1 MSPYIRGDSSSSTSG
16 ASTPPALVQVDDAS
30 KCEPIAIIGMGC
42 RLPGGIA
49 SPQDLWNFLVEGR
62 SGQCDVPPSR
72 WNIDGF
78 YHPNSNRPGSMNTKG
93 GYFIQEDIRQFDNG
107 FFGINNLEATFMDPQ
122 QRKLLEVCYECF
134 ESAGA
139 TLEDISAANIG
150 CYVGNFTIDYITMQA
165 KEADYFHRY
174 NATGMGTTILAN
186 RISHVFNLTGPSVV
200 LDTACSSS
208 LYAVHMA
215 CAAIDAGECD
225 AAIAAG
231 ANLVQAPEQHL
242 GTMKAG
248 VLSGTSTCHTF
259 DASADGYGRADG
271 IGAVYLKK
279 LSKALEDNDPIRGII
294 RGSAVNANGKTNG
307 ITLPSSDGQEAVIR
321 KAYAKAGLEYK
332 YNETSY
338 VECHG
343 TGTAVGDPI
352 ELEAV
357 SRVFKKRPVQA
368 PLHVGSVKTNLGHS
382 EAASGFSSIFKVA
395 MALEK
400 GVIPPTIGV
409 KKINPKIKAQE
420 WGVKIVTEST
430 KWPAENLS
438 LEKPTRRAG
447 VNSFGYGGA
456 NSHAIL
462 EAVDNFIPPPK
473 GLSSETL
480 SKMKSTFIL
489 PVSANS
495 VASLEGQLSNL
506 SSLDLDSV
514 NVVDL
519 AYTLG
524 VRRSNLSYR
533 AFTLAGQS
541 TLRENL
547 RSESFVLPI
556 EGASYT
562 KLPFAFVFTGQG
574 AQWAQMG
581 KELIEEV
588 PSFRKSLVELDNALQ
603 RLPHAPNWTLR
614 QALLDPK
621 ETSQI
626 NHVTRSQPVCTA
638 IQIAFIQLLRKWG
651 VAPEAVIGHSS
662 GEIAA
667 AYAAGLLSA
676 TDAIIIAY
684 YRGYVVGNSQLPT
697 KGGMVAAGIGK
708 DQAQIEI
715 DSLDLS
721 DAIKVAC
728 INSPEN
734 VTISGDADGIDKIV
748 AHLQGKGIFA
758 RKLNTND
765 RAYHSHHMA
774 LLGQQYE
781 DMLVDNLP
789 PPPPFPLENKVRWIS
804 SVTGQVVTGKV
815 QPSYWRAN
823 LESPVRFSDAVE
835 GLIKGTKYHLIELGP
850 HSALELPIK
859 QTMTKLNIKPGN
871 YNYSA
876 ALIRNKNAV
885 TCLLNTVG
893 NLYLHGH
900 AIDFAQVNYVE
911 TSTTSSARNTSKYP
925 VHKQGKVIK
934 DLPPYAWTYDTLL
947 WSEGRAS
954 TEYRERKYPHHDLL
968 GSQKPGGNGLLTTWR
983 NVLKAEDN
991 PWLLDHK
998 LEDTVV
1004 FPGAGYIAMGIEAI
1018 CQVTGRKSSDPGS
1031 IVLRQF
1037 QILKALPLSADSNAP
1052 GVEIFTQI
1060 HPMAISALS
1069 NSKTWWE
1076 FEITSYKDG
1085 IATTHATGKLSVTDT
1100 QELAKPSLLPE
1111 NIELEALAIRNWYG
1125 QFTKVGLNYGPQ
1137 FAALEE
1143 IQTPRARVGKHCR
1156 AKTQLLQGGGEGK
1169 ETQSTYLVHPITI
1182 DVMLQAGIIASTGG
1196 IIRNLRA
1203 NVPVSI
1209 EEAYFQAPSTP
1220 PKDSVYI
1227 DAETDRIGFAA
1238 YMINTCLYDS
1248 SNRPCV
1254 ALKNVRVTGYQ
1265 GAAQVTDELE
1275 REPMLRL
1282 LWKPD
1287 VTTLSSDGL
1296 AQYLSF
1302 YEQTGVDQF
1311 AAMVDII
1318 SHKNP
1323 RLQILDATNSD
1334 DLAAKFLDVLRVDN
1348 AFKRFRSYARGQ
1360 FSEEGELSLE
1370 IVDGKQPLGE
1380 GKQVKPSGQ
1389 EKYDLVI
1396 AGGTL
1401 TDRQYSH
1408 LVGLVASSGVILK
1421 LASNVSKP
1429 LDRFVTVSTTTATG
1443 EKLEMSTLP
1452 SDKKGELGSHGVLI
1466 IEETAQESFNDAL
1479 AQYLSREV
1487 GLVVQRVLLQ
1497 DLTASMITP
1506 KTLVIST
1513 IELTRPFLSTL
1524 TGEEMQYVKLVT
1536 DNALSLLWLTGGDN
1550 MEGTRPD
1557 FALMSGLSRA
1567 LMLEQPSLQ
1576 ITMLDLD
1583 VVEPSLQTLQ
1593 NVSTVLRG
1601 SVESSSPDFEY
1612 VQRNGLLHISRMLPE
1627 EEMNRAFRDKQG
1639 QVPALIPLG
1648 EAMPARLTIGT
1659 VGQFDTLAFSREAP
1673 DFSPLKPGTVEI
1685 EVKSVGLNAK
1695 DFYALAGKVNT
1706 KEAVCK
1712 LECSGIV
1719 TRVADSGIERL
1730 AVGDRVV
1737 AMGPGHF
1744 STHER
1749 FPEWACQKLQDDEEL
1764 HVMTTLPLVFSTA
1777 IYALHHRAHIKEG
1790 ESVLIHSAAGGL
1802 GNAAIQIAQ
1811 LANAEIYA
1819 TVSTE
1824 EKKDYLVK
1832 TFNLKREHIFH
1843 SRDSSF
1849 QRAILAATGG
1859 RGVDIVLNSLTGDL
1873 LHDSWRVCAPWG
1885 RFIEVGKQDIVDA
1898 GKLDMEMF
1906 RRNVTFSAF
1915 DLSELS
1921 DENQPKLN
1929 RIAASLLAET
1939 LSLYRQKMIK
1949 AIEPLKVFDV
1959 SEITQAYRFFGLG
1972 NRIGKIAISLEN
1984 ANTLIPTLP
1993 TKHDATFSPNKTFL
2007 MIGCLGGLGRSISK
2021 WMVKRGA
2028 RKFVFVGRTGT
2039 DRKAARQLVE
2049 DLEAEGAYV
2058 TVVRGDVSNLADVQA
2073 AVAAIKG
2080 PVGGVI
2086 QAAMGLNVGHP
2097 VYLSVF
2103 KNTNSSQEALW
2114 TTMPVEYWHTG
2125 IDPKLIGSWN
2135 LYNALQGRTDDL
2147 DFFLMTSSVSGS
2159 VGTATEGNYCA
2170 ANYFL
2175 DVFARFLRSKGLPGI
2190 SIGLGMISEVGY
2202 LHENPEIEALLLR
2215 KGIQA
2220 INEDE
2225 LLQIIDIALCNKDS
2239 TPYDTMAS
2247 CHVLTGLEPL
2257 GLKLLQ
2263 KAGFSGTNP
2272 TLNDPRASV
2281 LAAVLDSD
2289 SDKDLKNGSGMPAEL
2304 AAALENGHE
2313 GQSVAEAIVHLIV
2326 KRFSNLVLQQ
2336 VDKIDPSKSLS
2347 KFGMDSMLAAEF
2359 RTWFYQAFKV
2369 DVPFLTLLSD
2379 ETTLKSL
2386 GNLVHVAIT
2395 ESPN

>member
-1 MSPYIRGDSSSSTSG
+1 MSPYIQGDSSSNTSG
-16 ASTPPALVQVDDAS
+16 ASTPSAVVQVDDTS
-30 KCEPIAIIGMGC
+30 KYEPIAIVGMGC
-42 RLPGGIA
+42 RLPGGIK
-49 SPQDLWNFLVEGR
+49 SPQDLWKFLTEGR
-62 SGQCDVPPSR
+62 SGQCDVPPLR

-78 YHPNSNRPGSMNTKG
+78 YHPNSSRPGSMNTKG
-93 GYFIQEDIRQFDNG
+93 GYFIQDEIRQFGNA

-139 TLEDISAANIG
+139 TLEGISAANVG

-174 NATGMGTTILAN
+174 NATGMGTTILSN

-248 VLSGTSTCHTF
+248 VLSGSSTCHTF

-294 RGSAVNANGKTNG
+294 RGSAVNSNGKTNG

-332 YNETSY
+332 YNETNY

-357 SRVFKKRPVQA
+357 SRVFKRRPVQA

-409 KKINPKIKAQE
+409 KEINPKIKVQE
-420 WGVKIVTEST
+420 WGIKIVTEST
-430 KWPAENLS
+430 KWPAKNDLS
-438 LEKPTRRAG
+438 TEKPTRRAG

-462 EAVDNFIPPPK
+462 ESVDNFVPLRK
-473 GLSSETL
+473 GLSSEAL
-480 SKMKSTFIL
+480 SNMKSTFIL
-489 PVSANS
+489 PVSAS
-495 VASLEGQLSNL
+495 SIASLETQLSNL
-506 SSLDLDSV
+506 SSLDFEQV
-514 NVVDL
+514 NIVDL

-524 VRRSNLSYR
+524 VRRSNLSSR

-541 TLRENL
+541 TLQENL
-547 RSESFVLPI
+547 ASESFVFPI
-556 EGASYT
+556 DGVSYT

-588 PSFRKSLVELDNALQ
+588 PSFRKTLVELDNALQ
-603 RLPHAPNWTLR
+603 KLPHAPKWTLR

-621 ETSQI
+621 ETSKI
-626 NHVTRSQPVCTA
+626 NLVTRSQPVCTA

-651 VAPEAVIGHSS
+651 VEPEAVIGHSS

-676 TDAIIIAY
+676 TDAIIVAY
-684 YRGYVVGNSQLPT
+684 YRGYVVGNSKLQT

-708 DQAQIEI
+708 DQAQDEI

-721 DAIKVAC
+721 DVIKVAC

-734 VTISGDADGIDKIV
+734 VTISGNGDGIDKIV

-765 RAYHSHHMA
+765 RAYHSHHMV
-774 LLGQQYE
+774 LLGQEYE
-781 DMLVDNLP
+781 NLLVDNLP
-789 PPPPFPLENKVRWIS
+789 PPPPFQLDSKVRWIS
-804 SVTGQVVTGKV
+804 SVTGQVVAGKV
-815 QPSYWRAN
+815 HPSYWRAN
-823 LESPVRFSDAVE
+823 LQSPVRFSDAVE

-859 QTMTKLNIKPGN
+859 QTMTKLNVKAGN
-871 YNYSA
+871 YNYSS
-876 ALIRNKNAV
+876 ALTRNKNAV

-900 AIDFAQVNYVE
+900 IIDFAQVNYVE
-911 TSTTSSARNTSKYP
+911 TATTSSARNISKYP
-925 VHKQGKVIK
+925 MHKQGKVMT
-934 DLPPYAWTYDTLL
+934 DLQPYAWTYDTLL
-947 WSEGRAS
+947 WSECRES

-968 GSQKPGGNGLLTTWR
+968 GSQKPGGDGLQTTWR
-983 NVLKAEDN
+983 NVLKTEDN

-998 LEDTVV
+998 LEDTIV

-1031 IVLRQF
+1031 ITLRQF

-1060 HPMAISALS
+1060 HPMAISASS

-1076 FEITSYKDG
+1076 FEINSYKDG
-1085 IATTHATGKLSVTDT
+1085 ISTTHATGKLSVTVT
-1100 QELAKPSLLPE
+1100 QDLVKPTLIQE
-1111 NIELEALAIRNWYG
+1111 TIDLEALAIRNWYG

-1156 AKTQLLQGGGEGK
+1156 AMTQLLQGGGEGK
-1169 ETQSTYLVHPITI
+1169 SAQSTYLVHPITI

-1196 IIRNLRA
+1196 IIKNLRA

-1209 EEAYFQAPSTP
+1209 EEAHFQAPSTLQM
-1220 PKDSVYI
+1220 DSVYI
-1227 DAETDRIGFAA
+1227 DAETNKIGFAA
-1238 YMINTCLYDS
+1238 YMINTCLYD
-1248 SNRPCV
+1248 NNDRPCV
-1254 ALKNVRVTGYQ
+1254 ILKNVRVTGYQ

-1287 VTTLSSDGL
+1287 ITTLSSDGL
-1296 AQYLSF
+1296 AQYLSS
-1302 YEQTGVDQF
+1302 YAQVGVDQF
-1311 AAMVDII
+1311 AAMVDVI

-1323 RLQILDATNSD
+1323 RLQILDLTNSD
-1334 DLAAKFLDVLRVDN
+1334 DLAAKFLDVLRAEM

-1360 FSEEGELSLE
+1360 FSEDDELTLE

-1380 GKQVKPSGQ
+1380 GKQVKSSGH

-1396 AGGTL
+1396 VGET
-1401 TDRQYSH
+1401 TNNSQYLRS
-1408 LVGLVASSGVILK
+1408 LELVASSGIVLK
-1421 LASNVSKP
+1421 LNSNVSKS
-1429 LDRFVTVSTTTATG
+1429 LDELVTVSATTATG

-1452 SDKKGELGSHGVLI
+1452 SDKKAELGSDSVLI
-1466 IEETAQESFNDAL
+1466 VEETAQESFNDAL
-1479 AQYLSREV
+1479 AQYLSREI
-1487 GLVVQRVLLQ
+1487 GLVVKRVLLQ
-1497 DLTASMITP
+1497 DLTASIITP
-1506 KTLVIST
+1506 KSLLIST
-1513 IELTRPFLSTL
+1513 IELTRPVLSTL
-1524 TGEEMQYVKLVT
+1524 TGEEMQYVKLIT
-1536 DNALSLLWLTGGDN
+1536 DNAHSLLWLTGGGN
-1550 MEGTRPD
+1550 MEGTCPD

-1567 LMLEQPSLQ
+1567 LTLEQPSLQ

-1583 VVEPSLQTLQ
+1583 ITEPSSQTLQ
-1593 NVSTVLRG
+1593 NISAVLRE
-1601 SVESSSPDFEY
+1601 SVESMSPDFEY
-1612 VQRNGLLHISRMLPE
+1612 TQRKGLLHISRMLPE

-1639 QVPALIPLG
+1639 QVLALTPVS
-1648 EAMPARLTIGT
+1648 EASPARLTIGT
-1659 VGQFDTLAFSREAP
+1659 VGQFDTLSFSREEP

-1706 KEAVCK
+1706 KEAMCK

-1737 AMGPGHF
+1737 TMGPGHF
-1744 STHER
+1744 LTHER
-1749 FPEWACQKLQDDEEL
+1749 LPEWACQKLQDDEEL

-1777 IYALHHRAHIKEG
+1777 LYALHHRAHIKEG

-1819 TVSTE
+1819 TVSTQ

-1832 TFNLKREHIFH
+1832 AFNLRPEHIFH

-1849 QRAILAATGG
+1849 QPAILAATGG

-1939 LSLYRQKMIK
+1939 LSLYRQKKIR

-1984 ANTLIPTLP
+1984 TNSLIPTLP

-2039 DRKAARQLVE
+2039 DRKPARQLVE
-2049 DLEAEGAYV
+2049 DLEAEGADI
-2058 TVVRGDVSNLADVQA
+2058 TVIRGDVGVLADVQK
-2073 AVAAIKG
+2073 AVATIKG

-2086 QAAMGLNVGHP
+2086 QAAMGLN
-2097 VYLSVF
+2097 
-2103 KNTNSSQEALW
+2103 EALW
-2114 TTMPVEYWHTG
+2114 TTMSVDYWHTG

-2135 LYNALQGRTDDL
+2135 LYNALEGRTDDL

-2175 DVFARFLRSKGLPGI
+2175 DIFARFLRSKGLPGI

-2225 LLQIIDIALCNKDS
+2225 LLQIIDITLCNKDS
-2239 TPYDTMAS
+2239 TSYDTMAS

-2257 GLKLLQ
+2257 GLKHLQ
-2263 KAGFSGTNP
+2263 QAGFSGTNP

-2281 LAAVLDSD
+2281 LAAILDSD
-2289 SDKDLKNGSGMPAEL
+2289 SDRDLKNGSGMPAEL

-2313 GQSVAEAIVHLIV
+2313 ELSVLEAIVHLIV

-2336 VDKIDPSKSLS
+2336 VDKIDPAKTLS
-2347 KFGMDSMLAAEF
+2347 TFGMDSMLAAEF

-2369 DVPFLTLLSD
+2369 DVPFLTLLSA
-2379 ETTLKSL
+2379 ETTLHSL
-2386 GNLVHVAIT
+2386 GGLVHAVVT
-2395 ESPN
+2395 ESQN